1 MVTREKLE
9 ELWQELKEKYVHSIN
24 ERVFVDLK
32 YIRVTQ
38 FLMAIYN
45 KKIRLEYTIG
55 DIQNMPHPVGSPEY
69 FREVLV
75 NKASFWHAGIYS
87 SKYIE
92 LESLQLLKDVVASE
106 EFKEFLKSK
115 ATPPKYLLDLQ
126 GHRTDKVTT
135 TYDGLGQVFK
145 DRGCV
150 AWGVYNILYG
160 SEEMTLSVDPNLGSA
175 SKRYTVQLKAASN
188 LDIKTND
195 NVKNAGVA
203 GSVVAA
209 LCKADRFDVWEMY
222 ELTVNSDKERVP
234 RLTTRCQ
241 NLEICKS
248 YHAHDLPELN
258 IMALEDTLAR
268 MTLDL
273 QEMREMYN
281 KHRGRYPKSLPEALL
296 GIVENIFTFYANYLT
311 NPFPH
316 KFEYLNHLVKI
327 VLEGY
332 PTDKILIRLKKEM
345 SKRYVV

>member
-1 MVTREKLE
+1 VC
-9 ELWQELKEKYVHSIN
+9 
-24 ERVFVDLK
+24 
-32 YIRVTQ
+32 
-38 FLMAIYN
+38 
-45 KKIRLEYTIG
+45 RL
-55 DIQNMPHPVGSPEY
+55 
-69 FREVLV
+69 
-75 NKASFWHAGIYS
+75 
-87 SKYIE
+87 
-92 LESLQLLKDVVASE
+92 
-106 EFKEFLKSK
+106 
-115 ATPPKYLLDLQ
+115 
-126 GHRTDKVTT
+126 
-135 TYDGLGQVFK
+135 
-145 DRGCV
+145 
-150 AWGVYNILYG
+150 GVYNILYG
-160 SEEMTLSVDPNLGSA
+160 SKELTLSVDPNLGCA
-175 SKRYTVQLKAASN
+175 SKRYTVQLRTASN
-188 LDIKTND
+188 LVVKTND

-209 LCKADRFDVWEMY
+209 LCNADRFDVWEMY

-241 NLEICKS
+241 KLEIDKS

-258 IMALEDTLAR
+258 IMALEDTIAK